1 MRYLLLFSVT
11 HSWIIWIHV
20 EIFRFLPIYIN
31 MKPDL
36 FWNFQFWLQIT
47 LKKILSQK
55 KRSLPHLKA
64 LTFDYFGDKSPE
76 VRFHRITL
84 SYSYFE
90 EFEFLRQFSKKQ
102 NMIKK
107 NISWTEMKSLL
118 TKPSNVLPFYTSSQ
132 NSNLL
137 YSEVDFLK
145 HS

>member
-64 LTFDYFGDKSPE
+64 LTFDYFGDKSPK
-76 VRFHRITL
+76 VPFHRITL

-90 EFEFLRQFSKKQ
+90 EFDFLRQFSKKQ
-102 NMIKK
+102 NMTKKRYQLYRNEKFDDKAQQWFAFSHIKSNFK
-107 NISWTEMKSLL
+107 FAVQWSW
-118 TKPSNVLPFYTSSQ
+118 
-132 NSNLL
+132 
-137 YSEVDFLK
+137 FLET
-145 HS
+145 